1 MTRSS
6 SATGL
11 DEWFVAAREPSGR
24 SSDSRGQS
32 PPSERLEG
40 MPWIGETGQLLTAAG
55 LGSIL
60 GSLITQFISRGAER
74 RALRAKVRQ
83 ELSTVEQLRWAKDH
97 GPHVRRSPEDPAALE
112 QSRDA
117 KLAAA
122 WLRLQTAAMMAHL
135 PRGIV
140 EEYDHLALAAH
151 QSSKES
157 LADRQVASVP
167 RPVSE
172 CVEAA
177 YQLICD
183 LLWHPVLTRLT
194 YRPRLKKLQRLV
206 RKNGKTEAGAN
217 LRWAYDEARSA
228 AVNAESHEP

>member
-1 MTRSS
+1 
-6 SATGL
+6 L
-11 DEWFVAAREPSGR
+11 PVAP
-24 SSDSRGQS
+24 
-32 PPSERLEG
+32 ERLDG
-40 MPWIGETGQLLTAAG
+40 VPWIGETGQLLTAAG

-74 RALRAKVRQ
+74 RALRAKVRE
-83 ELSTVEQLRWAKDH
+83 ELSTVEQLRWATDA
-97 GPHVRRSPEDPAALE
+97 GPHVQRSPEAPAALGE
-112 QSRDA
+112 SHA
-117 KLAAA
+117 ATLAAA
-122 WLRLQTAAMMAHL
+122 RLRLQTAAMMAHL

-140 EEYDHLALAAH
+140 EEYDHLALAAY

-157 LADRQVASVP
+157 LTDRQVASVP
-167 RPVSE
+167 RPVAE

-194 YRPRLKKLQRLV
+194 YRPRLRKLQRLV
-206 RKNGKTEAGAN
+206 HKNRKIEAGAN

-228 AVNAESHEP
+228 AGNSESPEP

>member
-1 MTRSS
+1 
-6 SATGL
+6 L
-11 DEWFVAAREPSGR
+11 PVAP
-24 SSDSRGQS
+24 
-32 PPSERLEG
+32 ERLDS

-60 GSLITQFISRGAER
+60 GSLITQFISRGGER
-74 RALRAKVRQ
+74 RALRAKVRE
-83 ELSTVEQLRWAKDH
+83 ELSTVEQLRWSKDNAR
-97 GPHVRRSPEDPAALE
+97 HVRMSPEAPAALE
-112 QSRDA
+112 ESQAA

-122 WLRLQTAAMMAHL
+122 RLRLQTAAMMAHL

-140 EEYDHLALAAH
+140 EEYDHLAVAAH
-151 QSSKES
+151 QSSQES

-194 YRPRLKKLQRLV
+194 YRPRFRKLQRLV
-206 RKNGKTEAGAN
+206 RKNRKTEAGAN
-217 LRWAYDEARSA
+217 LRWADDEARSA
-228 AVNAESHEP
+228 AGNAESPAP